1 MLYAEVTL
9 GVLTHQLFNSPIL
22 LTINIVMGQLKS

>member
-22 LTINIVMGQLKS
+22 LTRLLWVS